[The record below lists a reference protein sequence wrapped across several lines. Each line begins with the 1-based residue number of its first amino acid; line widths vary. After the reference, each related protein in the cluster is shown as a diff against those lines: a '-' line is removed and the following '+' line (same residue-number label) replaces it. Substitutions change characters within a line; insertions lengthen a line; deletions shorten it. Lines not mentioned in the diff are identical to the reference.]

1 MNPIRPAFVFA
12 LVLLVAALAWSQDTA
27 GEQKA
32 LEGTWIPSAAEIAG
46 QPFPEDLRKKTKLV
60 VAGDKYTVHVGDT
73 VDRGTVKIDTSK
85 KPKTMDIIGAEGPN
99 KGKTFLAIYELNGDT
114 LRVCYN
120 LGGKERPAEF
130 KTTKDSLV
138 FLATY
143 QRAK

>member
-46 QPFPEDLRKKTKLV
+46 QPFPEELRKKTKLV

>member
-1 MNPIRPAFVFA
+1 
-12 LVLLVAALAWSQDTA
+12 
-27 GEQKA
+27 
-32 LEGTWIPSAAEIAG
+32 
-46 QPFPEDLRKKTKLV
+46 
-60 VAGDKYTVHVGDT
+60 
-73 VDRGTVKIDTSK
+73 VKIDTSK